1 MDSKLIVSILK
12 RKGVSGFCLTD
23 HDQWDAIPL
32 FRRLC
37 KDNGLLFIP
46 GCEIQT
52 RDPKLGEILTYF
64 SEEPLKTRNYLE
76 LCDEARSSGCLVF
89 LSHPFD
95 LIRQNW
101 VYKKRNGRKPI
112 FIEKD
117 FRKNINGLECIN
129 ARNLILS
136 SNRYATS
143 WANDLNLSKVGGSD
157 AHSAM
162 EIGEAFG
169 TFNLQQTV
177 EPKGSNEHIL
187 EEIRKQLVNNQCQP
201 GRFLNNRILIHLFN
215 VLKKYTSGL
224 TQTTDFVKKPLM
236 QFGRFF

>member
-1 MDSKLIVSILK
+1 MMQFLCF
-12 RKGVSGFCLTD
+12 GVMQR
-23 HDQWDAIPL
+23 QWLA
-32 FRRLC
+32 FYS
-37 KDNGLLFIP
+37 
-46 GCEIQT
+46 GCEILI
-52 RDPKLGEILTYF
+52 PILNWRNTDLF
-64 SEEPLKTRNYLE
+64 LEPLKTRNYLE

-157 AHSAM
+157 AFAM
-162 EIGEAFG
+162 EIAKIPGLLTCNNG
-169 TFNLQQTV
+169 RTWV
-177 EPKGSNEHIL
+177 VIYIL
-187 EEIRKQLVNNQCQP
+187 DEIR
-201 GRFLNNRILIHLFN
+201 NRI
-215 VLKKYTSGL
+215 
-224 TQTTDFVKKPLM
+224 TTPARPLSK
-236 QFGRFF
+236 